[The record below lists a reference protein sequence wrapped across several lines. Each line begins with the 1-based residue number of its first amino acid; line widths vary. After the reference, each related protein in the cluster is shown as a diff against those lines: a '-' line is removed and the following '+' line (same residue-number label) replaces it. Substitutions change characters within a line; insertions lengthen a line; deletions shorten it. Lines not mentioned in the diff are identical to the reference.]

1 MNAANDEVWRMIAQ
15 RDESGDRQCTVQS
28 TAEDAFL
35 VSSENPSEKSSGRG
49 HAGRRVAAKAD
60 ADHLRLRS
68 PAKIRTA
75 YV

>member
-15 RDESGDRQCTVQS
+15 RDESGDRQCTFQS
-28 TAEDAFL
+28 TSEDAFL
-35 VSSENPSEKSSGRG
+35 VASENPSEKSSGRG
-49 HAGRRVAAKAD
+49 HVVRRVAAKAD
-60 ADHLRLRS
+60 ADHLRLWS